1 MQADIMSLR
10 HGRPT
15 PEILGSPC
23 PQRKA
28 VASVTNN
35 DQPLPSSKILVVDDN
50 VQNRELLEAYM
61 EELEGVTT
69 IAASDGHRALALVET
84 EKPDLIL
91 LDIMMPKMSGYEVC
105 KKLKSDPSTKD
116 IPVIM
121 ITALH
126 ETGDIERAVEVGT
139 NDFITKPVNRLDL
152 LTRVKTLLR
161 IRHVQNQLDRDI
173 NYMDELGEAGSAQEE
188 LP

>member
-1 MQADIMSLR
+1 MTS
-10 HGRPT
+10 
-15 PEILGSPC
+15 
-23 PQRKA
+23 
-28 VASVTNN
+28 N
-35 DQPLPSSKILVVDDN
+35 DQPLPPSKILVVDDN

-61 EELEGVTT
+61 EELEGVRT
-69 IAASDGHRALALVET
+69 IAASDGRQALALVES

-105 KKLKSDPSTKD
+105 KKLKADPATKD

-152 LTRVKTLLR
+152 LARVRTLLR
-161 IRHVQNQLDRDI
+161 VRQVQDQLDRDI
-173 NYMDELGEAGSAQEE
+173 DYMDELGEAGTA
-188 LP
+188 PD

>member
-1 MQADIMSLR
+1 
-10 HGRPT
+10 
-15 PEILGSPC
+15 
-23 PQRKA
+23 
-28 VASVTNN
+28 VTSN
-35 DQPLPSSKILVVDDN
+35 DQPLPPSKILVVDDN

-61 EELEGVTT
+61 EELEGVRT
-69 IAASDGHRALALVET
+69 IAASDGRQALALVES

-105 KKLKSDPSTKD
+105 KKLKADPATKD

-152 LTRVKTLLR
+152 LARVRTLLR
-161 IRHVQNQLDRDI
+161 VRQVQDQLDRDI
-173 NYMDELGEAGSAQEE
+173 DYMDELGEAGTA
-188 LP
+188 PD

>member
-1 MQADIMSLR
+1 VDR
-10 HGRPT
+10 T
-15 PEILGSPC
+15 
-23 PQRKA
+23 
-28 VASVTNN
+28 VTNT
-35 DQPLPSSKILVVDDN
+35 DQPLPPSKILVVDDN

-61 EELEGVTT
+61 EELEGVVT
-69 IAASDGHRALALVET
+69 IAASDGRQALALVES

-105 KKLKSDPSTKD
+105 KKLKSDPATRD

-121 ITALH
+121 VTALH

-161 IRHVQNQLDRDI
+161 VRHVQDQLDRDI
-173 NYMDELGEAGSAQEE
+173 DYLDELGDARDRPQ
-188 LP
+188 